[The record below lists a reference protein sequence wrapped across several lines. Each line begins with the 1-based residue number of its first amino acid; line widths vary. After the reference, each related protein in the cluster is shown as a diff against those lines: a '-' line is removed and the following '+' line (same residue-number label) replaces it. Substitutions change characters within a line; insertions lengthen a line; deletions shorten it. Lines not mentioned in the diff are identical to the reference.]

1 MAKNES
7 AKNEYVKKQTML
19 IAVCIAFVAGLL
31 GGVVLAVYKTPAQLP
46 VQQMPAMAPP
56 NTTQTMSMELAAQI
70 LELEK
75 IAAQSPDN
83 AEAWGNLGNAYFDSD
98 NFEKAIA
105 AYTKSLAIKPDNP
118 NIITD
123 RGVMYRKIGNFAEAI
138 KAFDRAIQIDPRVQV
153 ARFNK
158 GIVLMHDLNDAENA
172 IKEWEKLVE
181 IHPDAATPNGQT
193 VASLIEKMKA
203 NK

>member
-7 AKNEYVKKQTML
+7 ANNEYVKKQTML
-19 IAVCIAFVAGLL
+19 IAVLIAFAAGLL

-46 VQQMPAMAPP
+46 VQKMPGMAQMNTKQAMPV
-56 NTTQTMSMELAAQI
+56 ELTAQI

-75 IAAQSPDN
+75 ITAQSPDN
-83 AEAWGNLGNAYFDSD
+83 AEAWGNLGNAYFDSE

-105 AYTKSLAIKPDNP
+105 AYTKSLAIKPDNTE
-118 NIITD
+118 IITD
-123 RGVMYRKIGNFAEAI
+123 MGVMYRKSGNFAEAI

-181 IHPDAATPNGQT
+181 IHPDAVTPNGQT
-193 VASLIEKMKA
+193 VASLIAKMKA
-203 NK
+203 YK